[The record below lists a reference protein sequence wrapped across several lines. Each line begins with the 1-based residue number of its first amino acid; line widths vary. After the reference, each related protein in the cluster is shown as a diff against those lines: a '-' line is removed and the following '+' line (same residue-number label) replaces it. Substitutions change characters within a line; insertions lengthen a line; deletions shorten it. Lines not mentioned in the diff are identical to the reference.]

1 MSDSPAS
8 KIIKDAASAVA
19 PKPKRSY
26 TVPAIL
32 IGVAFFLYVVLLMRR
47 SFVRNDQ
54 RLPFFWDR
62 SLNVTL
68 KKYVDI
74 LPSRY
79 TMFLTGAYESGKS
92 RTLYVLTDDLMK
104 NERLVLNFD
113 ATKFNTTK
121 EFVRHAVVVVKQ
133 ALINLRP
140 HLQSQR
146 LKELQT
152 QTKVKGLQSGLD
164 PQLLGVY
171 YSFKTAINKI
181 IDEDGNVTSTGVRE
195 FFDVLDQYHE
205 RLRPVLFIHGG
216 DLLYHSPLFQ
226 IVMSS
231 LARKNQYQDYIP
243 IVVELRDSSILFDL
257 QQFGDMNLFRVA
269 TAGNLNETALDI
281 LIRTKSFTS
290 YEIRKISSQIG
301 SHGGPIAHIL
311 EDLKFDTK
319 IEKAIENEIRTIET
333 KVNELLPDLSHQRRN
348 RFITKLCKSNGDAFI
363 AERDEL
369 ELYKSL
375 FENGYLYTDELL
387 RTHAANKAVLRA
399 ICAK

>member
-140 HLQSQR
+140 HL
-146 LKELQT
+146 
-152 QTKVKGLQSGLD
+152 
-164 PQLLGVY
+164 
-171 YSFKTAINKI
+171 
-181 IDEDGNVTSTGVRE
+181 
-195 FFDVLDQYHE
+195 
-205 RLRPVLFIHGG
+205 
-216 DLLYHSPLFQ
+216 
-226 IVMSS
+226 
-231 LARKNQYQDYIP
+231 
-243 IVVELRDSSILFDL
+243 
-257 QQFGDMNLFRVA
+257 
-269 TAGNLNETALDI
+269 
-281 LIRTKSFTS
+281 
-290 YEIRKISSQIG
+290 
-301 SHGGPIAHIL
+301 
-311 EDLKFDTK
+311 
-319 IEKAIENEIRTIET
+319 
-333 KVNELLPDLSHQRRN
+333 
-348 RFITKLCKSNGDAFI
+348 
-363 AERDEL
+363 
-369 ELYKSL
+369 
-375 FENGYLYTDELL
+375 
-387 RTHAANKAVLRA
+387 
-399 ICAK
+399 